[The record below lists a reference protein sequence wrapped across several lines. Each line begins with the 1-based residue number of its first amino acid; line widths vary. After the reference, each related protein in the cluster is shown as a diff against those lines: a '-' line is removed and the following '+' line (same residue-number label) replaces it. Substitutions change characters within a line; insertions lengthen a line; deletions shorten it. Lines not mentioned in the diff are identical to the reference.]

1 MTKNT
6 PYELSLVVLVKN
18 WFRVV
23 SVNNNGV
30 RKVCREVLP
39 GRVPGQTSTQTKKF
53 YIIPNIGKETRREQR
68 RATTTHTMPR
78 KKPTERNA
86 ISRAMKAVQTQAMK
100 IVGSPSPKGR
110 VRKIEL
116 EFDRL
121 NFTHCANLKHR
132 TGTLCP
138 TRSHSHS
145 FLSMRSCSRVFFAR
159 FFTRFR

>member
-39 GRVPGQTSTQTKKF
+39 GRVPGQTSTQTN
-53 YIIPNIGKETRREQR
+53 IPNIGKETRREQR
-68 RATTTHTMPR
+68 GATTTHTMPR

>member
-18 WFRVV
+18 WFYIKMASEKCAGKFFLPGRV
-23 SVNNNGV
+23 
-30 RKVCREVLP
+30 P
-39 GRVPGQTSTQTKKF
+39 GRVPGQTSTQITSF
-53 YIIPNIGKETRREQR
+53 PNIGKETRREQR

-110 VRKIEL
+110 VRKIE
-116 EFDRL
+116 
-121 NFTHCANLKHR
+121 
-132 TGTLCP
+132 P
-138 TRSHSHS
+138 I
-145 FLSMRSCSRVFFAR
+145 
-159 FFTRFR
+159 

>member
-1 MTKNT
+1 VTKNT

-18 WFRVV
+18 WFYIIMA
-23 SVNNNGV
+23 SEKCAG
-30 RKVCREVLP
+30 
-39 GRVPGQTSTQTKKF
+39 KF
-53 YIIPNIGKETRREQR
+53 FFAGACAGACAGANFHANYIIPNIGKETRREQR

>member
-6 PYELSLVVLVKN
+6 PYVLSLVVLVKN

-39 GRVPGQTSTQTKKF
+39 GRVPGQTSTQTN
-53 YIIPNIGKETRREQR
+53 IPNIGKETRREQR
-68 RATTTHTMPR
+68 GATTTHTMPR

>member
-30 RKVCREVLP
+30 RKVCREVWEVLP
-39 GRVPGQTSTQTKKF
+39 GRVPGQTSTQTN
-53 YIIPNIGKETRREQR
+53 IPNIGKETRREQR
-68 RATTTHTMPR
+68 GATTTHTMPR
-78 KKPTERNA
+78 KKQTERNA

-110 VRKIEL
+110 VRKIAL

-121 NFTHCANLKHR
+121 NLK
-132 TGTLCP
+132 
-138 TRSHSHS
+138 
-145 FLSMRSCSRVFFAR
+145 
-159 FFTRFR
+159 

>member
-30 RKVCREVLP
+30 RKVCREVFFA
-39 GRVPGQTSTQTKKF
+39 GACAGACAGANF
-53 YIIPNIGKETRREQR
+53 HANYIIPNIGKETRREQR
-68 RATTTHTMPR
+68 GATTTHTMPR

-121 NFTHCANLKHR
+121 NISYIK
-132 TGTLCP
+132 
-138 TRSHSHS
+138 
-145 FLSMRSCSRVFFAR
+145 
-159 FFTRFR
+159 

>member
-6 PYELSLVVLVKN
+6 PYVLSLVVLVKN

-39 GRVPGQTSTQTKKF
+39 GRVPGQTSTQTN
-53 YIIPNIGKETRREQR
+53 IPNIGKETRREQR

>member
-1 MTKNT
+1 
-6 PYELSLVVLVKN
+6 
-18 WFRVV
+18 
-23 SVNNNGV
+23 
-30 RKVCREVLP
+30 VCREVFFA
-39 GRVPGQTSTQTKKF
+39 GACAGACAGANF
-53 YIIPNIGKETRREQR
+53 HANYIIPNIGKETRREQR

-121 NFTHCANLKHR
+121 NIK
-132 TGTLCP
+132 
-138 TRSHSHS
+138 
-145 FLSMRSCSRVFFAR
+145 
-159 FFTRFR
+159 

>member
-1 MTKNT
+1 VTKNT

-39 GRVPGQTSTQTKKF
+39 GRVPGQTSTQTN
-53 YIIPNIGKETRREQR
+53 IPNIGKETRREQR
-68 RATTTHTMPR
+68 GATTTHTIPR

-116 EFDRL
+116 EFDCL

>member
-39 GRVPGQTSTQTKKF
+39 GRVPGQTSTQTN
-53 YIIPNIGKETRREQR
+53 IPNIGKETRREQR
-68 RATTTHTMPR
+68 GATTTQTMPR

-121 NFTHCANLKHR
+121 NI
-132 TGTLCP
+132 
-138 TRSHSHS
+138 SHIK
-145 FLSMRSCSRVFFAR
+145 
-159 FFTRFR
+159 

>member
-39 GRVPGQTSTQTKKF
+39 GRVPGQTSTQTN
-53 YIIPNIGKETRREQR
+53 IPNIGKETRREQR
-68 RATTTHTMPR
+68 GATTTHTMPR

-121 NFTHCANLKHR
+121 NISYIK
-132 TGTLCP
+132 
-138 TRSHSHS
+138 
-145 FLSMRSCSRVFFAR
+145 
-159 FFTRFR
+159 